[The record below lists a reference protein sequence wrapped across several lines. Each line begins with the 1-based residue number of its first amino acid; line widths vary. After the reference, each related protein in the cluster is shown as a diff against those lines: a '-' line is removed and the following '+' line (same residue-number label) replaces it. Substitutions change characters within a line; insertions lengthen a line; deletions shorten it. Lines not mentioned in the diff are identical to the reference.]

1 MINVIL
7 KVSGVPATEWPRC
20 QKVARQFLDEFPDRM
35 GIRDGC
41 VYHVPGTDWP
51 DLYVYRTKTAV
62 VVRGS
67 GV

>member
-1 MINVIL
+1 MSEVTL
-7 KVSGVPATEWPRC
+7 KVSGVPAAEWFRC

-35 GIRDGC
+35 GIRNGC
-41 VYHVPGTDWP
+41 VYHAPGTDWP
-51 DLYVYRTKTAV
+51 GLYVYRTKTAV